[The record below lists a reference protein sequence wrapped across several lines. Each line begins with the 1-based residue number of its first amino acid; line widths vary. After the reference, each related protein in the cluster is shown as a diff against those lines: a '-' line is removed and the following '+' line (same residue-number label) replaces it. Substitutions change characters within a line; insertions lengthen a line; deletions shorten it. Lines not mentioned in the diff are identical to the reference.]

1 MSCNVWYVSVFTGQL
16 TTDKTKEPSGT
27 VTYPYHTHIC
37 RLPFLGANFPYQ
49 VMRFSRVT
57 ISTEL
62 KSDMCVFVCVCVCA
76 YCV

>member
-1 MSCNVWYVSVFTGQL
+1 MSCNVWYVSVFKAQL
-16 TTDKTKEPSGT
+16 TADKTKEPSRT

-62 KSDMCVFVCVCVCA
+62 KSDMCVCVCVRM
-76 YCV
+76 CV